1 MLEPSH
7 VACFVFLVRTDCFHN
22 AFSMDQSVKNHVDIA
37 EVALAMHKRWQSKVM
52 FFVTGETE
60 LY

>member
-1 MLEPSH
+1 M
-7 VACFVFLVRTDCFHN
+7 FLVLSFWLPRTDCFHN
-22 AFSMDQSVKNHVDIA
+22 AFSIDQRIKNRVDIA
-37 EVALAMHKRWQSKVM
+37 VVALDIHKRWQSKVM